1 MMQLDFLSEYQL
13 IFLGMT
19 ALYALAVIYVGLY
32 HTDKQSD
39 DSFIIGSRNVGTVAT
54 IGALAASFRD
64 GMGAVFW
71 TGMAYNF
78 GYGGLW
84 LIYGAMASLC
94 FLALVGPMVRKQ
106 ADKGGYVTIGD
117 YLHDKLGRFS
127 ERTVSVF
134 VLCRSFLMVS
144 IQLFV
149 IGLVVSK
156 VFAVP
161 DAYGIIGTAVVVL
174 AYLYCGGY
182 ASVVRTDVFQFF
194 MILSLVIVPFF
205 IKPDMTGVL
214 DFSTVVS
221 KGWQESAGLFILG
234 IFYIIAGAD
243 AWQRVFSARNGAV
256 IRRAFPLAGVF
267 LLAMTINMIIIGYGL
282 IPVLP
287 EGTPADK
294 ALFALFEN
302 YHLFSPYLIAY
313 IGVVIMAISMSTLSS
328 EAYVF
333 TSSLVRNFF
342 AEEYSKSKKK
352 YVAVSRIVILCIL
365 IGAAYVAIG
374 ITDVITFLID
384 AVSFVFVISPLVVFA
399 TMGWLKRSVIQDKLL
414 ALSVVISAA
423 LYLYMFFNGLF
434 VTTLH
439 NMLPLA
445 VSTLLCTAALLA
457 TRESKE
463 TVVKTVA
470 PKAVATPK
478 KAAPKKKATKKK
490 AAAKPVKAKAASSTK
505 KVAPKKAAKK
515 TVKKKASPKKKK

>member
-1 MMQLDFLSEYQL
+1 MAQLAFLSDYQL

-19 ALYALAVIYVGLY
+19 AAYILAVVFVGLY
-32 HTDKQSD
+32 HSGKQTD

-84 LIYGAMASLC
+84 LIYGAMAALC
-94 FLALVGPMVRKQ
+94 FLGIVGPMVRKQ

-117 YLHDKLGRFS
+117 YLHDKLGRYS
-127 ERTVSVF
+127 ERVVSIF
-134 VLCRSFLMVS
+134 VLTRSFLMVA

-161 DAYGIIGTAVVVL
+161 DAYGIIGTAFVIL
-174 AYLYCGGY
+174 AYLYFGGY

-194 MILSLVIVPFF
+194 MILSLVMVPFF
-205 IKPDMTGVL
+205 IRPDMAGVL

-267 LLAMTINMIIIGYGL
+267 LLLMTINMIIIGYGL

-294 ALFALFEN
+294 ALFSLFEN
-302 YHLFSPYLIAY
+302 YQLFSPYLIAY

-342 AEEYSKSKKK
+342 PEEYSRVKKK
-352 YVAVSRIVILCIL
+352 YVSVSRVVILCIL
-365 IGAAYVAIG
+365 AGTSYVAIG

-399 TMGWLKRSVIQDKLL
+399 VMGWLRRSEIQDKLL
-414 ALSVVISAA
+414 ALSVAVSAS
-423 LYLYMFFNGLF
+423 LFLYMFFNGLF
-434 VTTLH
+434 LTTLH
-439 NMLPLA
+439 NMLPLG
-445 VSTLLCTAALLA
+445 VSTLLCTAAVLA
-457 TRESKE
+457 TRGATPSQKQV
-463 TVVKTVA
+463 TAVKAVAAPKKATKKKTAKKGAKKAPAAKAVA
-470 PKAVATPK
+470 PKAASKPAKK
-478 KAAPKKKATKKK
+478 KAAPKKKAKK
-490 AAAKPVKAKAASSTK
+490 
-505 KVAPKKAAKK
+505 
-515 TVKKKASPKKKK
+515 